1 MSLQRQLLRLVERTT
16 KTHIYPNWRM
26 PERGIDPFDDIRA
39 HLSGLTIRTVFD
51 VGANLGQSAT
61 RYLLEFPR
69 SSVYCFEPAADTFA
83 ALRDNMARFGAKTF
97 RLALSATTGR
107 GRLAHDTHPLMY
119 RLLRDGN
126 AGVPGLESE
135 EVEVETVDHF
145 CLSSAVNHI
154 SLLKIDTEGS
164 DLDVLRGSTRMLSAK
179 RVDLVQVEASMNSR
193 NTRHVALEPFRQLLE
208 PMGYF
213 LFAIYDQVHEWPT
226 KEPHLRRC
234 DPLFVSDRVI
244 AACRHQ

>member
-1 MSLQRQLLRLVERTT
+1 
-16 KTHIYPNWRM
+16 M

-39 HLSGLTIRTVFD
+39 HLDGLTIGTVFD
-51 VGANLGQSAT
+51 VGANVGQSAT
-61 RYLLEFPR
+61 RFLLEFPQ
-69 SSVYCFEPAADTFA
+69 SSVYCFEPAADTFT
-83 ALRDNMARFGAKTF
+83 ALRNNMARLGAKTF
-97 RLALSATTGR
+97 RLALGATVGR
-107 GRLAHDTHPLMY
+107 GQLAHDTHPLMY
-119 RLLRDGN
+119 RLLRDDN
-126 AGVPGLESE
+126 DHTSGLETE

-145 CLSSAVNHI
+145 CLTTAIDRV
-154 SLLKIDTEGS
+154 SLLKIDTEGN
-164 DLDVLRGSTRMLSAK
+164 DLEVLRGSTHMLQTK

-234 DPLFVSDRVI
+234 NPLFVSDRVI